1 MKSVTLFLLFSFPLF
16 SGELTINDPSWKLVG
31 KALLEVT
38 VFKVDVYNASY
49 FKKREE

>member
-1 MKSVTLFLLFSFPLF
+1 MKNAVLFLLVSFPLF
-16 SGELTINDPSWKLVG
+16 PGELTINDPSWKLVG

-49 FKKREE
+49 FKKEK